1 MVIGSTSRNR
11 LGGALANFAD
21 VSHGTSRRPKIS
33 AFNCEFDP
41 LTKRDAVATILSW
54 IREGTICRYVVTPN
68 VHHLVLLQR
77 PGLLERAYREAS
89 LTLVDGRPVT
99 WALKFLEEPVPE
111 VVPGSDLVPAL
122 FDAAAPE
129 KPLRVFLLGA
139 APGVA
144 ERARDVIQRRWPNV
158 CIVGVY
164 GPPPSFEND
173 EVETRHILDFVRDA
187 APDLLIIGLGCP
199 KQEQWICRFAA
210 QVEAK
215 VAICAGATIDF
226 IAGHR
231 QRAPLWVQKIGC
243 EWLFRALQEPRRMGR
258 RYLQDVWFFPVMIVR
273 EFWKR
278 RRSTNPSHS
287 TELRYS
293 APHRS
298 ADDARQRLSAFQQA
312 SDPRG
317 PESAEAAVVSPDGP
331 SPSWHRAGCVQLASV
346 GGSDRPLAR
355 LVRDRLLQVNS
366 GRRLAE
372 ANARILLTG
381 HEGYIGCTLAPM
393 LMAAGYDVVGLDT
406 RLFADATLTGEV
418 VGLPSIDK
426 DIRDITPADL
436 QGFDAVLHLAALP
449 NDPLGHLEAELTY
462 EINLKATIQL
472 AEHAKAAGVS
482 RFIFSSSSGVFDAA
496 GDVSLNEDS
505 AVTPITPYG
514 VAKMWAERDIGRM
527 ADSSFCPTFLRIG
540 TAYGAAARM
549 RLDSLVNNL
558 VATAFTTGRIVVEGD
573 GSTWRC
579 VAHVHD
585 IGRAFLA
592 VVRAPRHVVFNTAFN
607 VGQTSGNYR
616 IRDIAAVIGDVV
628 PNCKVAFSRGSGT
641 EAQRYRVDCAKIAR
655 LLPGFQPEWTLRDGI
670 LELYGEFQRAGL
682 SAQDVD
688 GDRFKRAKFLRDL
701 MDMHRLDRDLRWCD
715 NPRAALLTAAG

>member
-1 MVIGSTSRNR
+1 MVIGSTSRDR

-21 VSHGTSRRPKIS
+21 VSHGASRRPKIS

-54 IREGTICRYVVTPN
+54 IREGTVCRYVVTPN

-77 PGLLERAYREAS
+77 PGLLERAYRDAS

-99 WALKFLEEPVPE
+99 WALKLLEEPVPE

-122 FDAAAPE
+122 FDAATPE
-129 KPLRVFLLGA
+129 KPLKAFLLGA

-173 EVETRHILDFVRDA
+173 EVETKHILDFVRDA

-258 RYLQDVWFFPVMIVR
+258 RYLQDVWSFPVMIAR

-278 RRSTNPSHS
+278 KQLTSDSLS
-287 TELRYS
+287 TEHHQGRPDRLEEE
-293 APHRS
+293 AHHR
-298 ADDARQRLSAFQQA
+298 LTAFRQA
-312 SDPRG
+312 SDPVA
-317 PESAEAAVVSPDGP
+317 PKSAETAVVPQDVP
-331 SPSWHRAGCVQLASV
+331 NPSWHRAGCVQLASV

-355 LVRDRLLQVNS
+355 RVRDRLLQVS
-366 GRRLAE
+366 PGRRLAE
-372 ANARILLTG
+372 GNARVLLTG
-381 HEGYIGCTLAPM
+381 HEGYIGCTLAP
-393 LMAAGYDVVGLDT
+393 LLVATGYDVVGLDT
-406 RLFADATLTGEV
+406 RLFADATLAGEV
-418 VGLPSIDK
+418 AGLPSIDK
-426 DIRDITPADL
+426 DIRDIMPADL
-436 QGFDAVLHLAALP
+436 EGFDAVLHLAALP

-462 EINLKATIQL
+462 EINLKASIQL
-472 AEHAKAAGVS
+472 AECAKAAGVS

-540 TAYGAAARM
+540 TAYGAAVRM
-549 RLDSLVNNL
+549 HLDSLVNNL
-558 VATAFTTGRIVVEGD
+558 VATASTTGRIVIEGD
-573 GSTWRC
+573 GSCWRC
-579 VAHVHD
+579 VAHVQD
-585 IGRAFLA
+585 IARAFLA
-592 VVRAPRHVVFNTAFN
+592 VLRAPRHVVDNTAFN
-607 VGQTSGNYR
+607 IGQTGENYR
-616 IRDIAAVIGDVV
+616 IRDIAAVVADVV
-628 PNCKVAFSRGSGT
+628 PNCKVAFTRSSGT

-655 LLPGFQPEWTLRDGI
+655 LVPGFQPEWTLRDGI
-670 LELYGEFQRAGL
+670 LELYGEFQLAGL

-701 MDMHRLDRDLRWCD
+701 MDMHRLDNDLRWCN
-715 NPRAALLTAAG
+715 NPRAVLLTAAG